1 MADKEFEEFRQFFEQ
16 LPQHIKAPSNC
27 YTDGVVEDVIV
38 AQTVQE
44 VSQEAQARGKGSWA
58 IPTSGPLAWSTSL
71 QSRYA
76 PDDIFNAGKISFYYN
91 YLPESCR
98 AFRSSVKHGKDK
110 TKGRRESGGDKED
123 ASANGHKTSAD
134 VWIRDSNRLAVD
146 RNVPLSR
153 QRRRSNPEIGE
164 SFNWKQREA
173 EDVPYTR
180 REKFMRIHGRDVRV
194 MEGDDDSLVHRMK
207 TKLEE
212 KITSATKSIHK
223 RAENHRVKKGVVTEA
238 HRTKQKKAKLDKNP
252 KKIVTVLFISNMT
265 GSEKL
270 PILVTGR
277 TNLKKTRKS
286 VKTLPTAY
294 MYSRDPLPSSSL
306 TPEIFTNW
314 IKQQDDRFFRSNRR
328 IALILDSM
336 MQQLLPPAAKFKS
349 MEVIN
354 LPGHIAYKSHP
365 IEGKLSRE
373 IRTQYK
379 LNLLDTWFRSSKD
392 IAEFQVSILDAMY
405 ILRRVWAAVESS
417 SIRRSFKAC
426 CMSPEGDVF
435 PKEIAEDLS
444 EKISTEDF
452 VGQCGIALKAFE
464 DWVSAED
471 EINTRIYSTEEEI
484 LANIEQEI
492 ITDGTRRTGHD
503 MEASKESVEAA
514 DESKIQNLDT
524 TTQRNKLR
532 ISGKGKG
539 ALYSDDETS
548 DGDEEA
554 VSAFLPPNGRQV
566 RAACSALQAFIM
578 ACPEGDEMLT
588 HLALIEN
595 FCVCQDIKSRIKKT
609 AQSEAKSP
617 REMPAKCPREMTDK
631 SPREMPAKSPREMTG
646 KSPREMTDKS
656 PREMTDKSPREMT
669 DKSPREMTAKSPRE
683 MTDKCPREMTA
694 KSPREM
700 TAKSPRGMPMKV
712 KSPLESIEKLV

>member
-27 YTDGVVEDVIV
+27 YTDGVVEEVIV

-44 VSQEAQARGKGSWA
+44 VGQEAQPRGKESGA
-58 IPTSGPLAWSTSL
+58 IPSSGPLAWSTSL

-110 TKGRRESGGDKED
+110 TKGRRESGGDKDE
-123 ASANGHKTSAD
+123 ASVKENKPSAD
-134 VWIRDSNRLAVD
+134 VWKRDSNRLAVD
-146 RNVPLSR
+146 RNDHPGR
-153 QRRRSNPEIGE
+153 QRRRSNPEIRE
-164 SFNWKQREA
+164 SFNWKQRETDA
-173 EDVPYTR
+173 PYTR
-180 REKFMRIHGRDVRV
+180 REKLMRIHGRDVRV
-194 MEGDDDSLVHRMK
+194 MEGDDESLVRRMK

-223 RAENHRVKKGVVTEA
+223 RAENHRVKKGVMTEA
-238 HRTKQKKAKLDKNP
+238 HRTKPKETKLDKNP

-294 MYSRDPLPSSSL
+294 MYSKEASKSSI
-306 TPEIFTNW
+306 TQEIFTTW
-314 IKQQDDRFFRSNRR
+314 VKQQDDRFFRSKRK
-328 IALILDSM
+328 IAFILDSM
-336 MQQLLPPAAKFKS
+336 MQQLLPPATHLKS

-365 IEGKLSRE
+365 IEGKLSHE

-379 LNLLDTWFRSSKD
+379 LILLDTWFRSSKD
-392 IAEFQVSILDAMY
+392 IADFQVSILDAMY
-405 ILRRVWAAVESS
+405 ILRRVWAAVEPS

-426 CMSPEGDVF
+426 GMSPEGDVF
-435 PKEIAEDLS
+435 PKQIAADLLN
-444 EKISTEDF
+444 KISTEDF

-464 DWVSAED
+464 EWVSVED
-471 EINTRIYSTEEEI
+471 EINTRTYSTEEEI
-484 LANIEQEI
+484 LANIEKEI
-492 ITDGTRRTGHD
+492 ITDGTRRTRHDKDDGHD
-503 MEASKESVEAA
+503 THSIQTAATQPNKALKEIVTTE
-514 DESKIQNLDT
+514 ESKIQNFDT
-524 TTQRNKLR
+524 TTHRKKPR
-532 ISGKGKG
+532 TSEKGKG
-539 ALYSDDETS
+539 DLYSDDETS

-554 VSAFLPPNGRQV
+554 VSAFLPPNGRQM

-578 ACPEGDEMLT
+578 ACPEADEMLA

-595 FCVCQDIKSRIKKT
+595 FCVSQDITSRIKKT
-609 AQSEAKSP
+609 AQTEAKSPREMPTEAKSP
-617 REMPAKCPREMTDK
+617 REMPAK
-631 SPREMPAKSPREMTG
+631 AKSPM
-646 KSPREMTDKS
+646 
-656 PREMTDKSPREMT
+656 
-669 DKSPREMTAKSPRE
+669 
-683 MTDKCPREMTA
+683 
-694 KSPREM
+694 
-700 TAKSPRGMPMKV
+700 
-712 KSPLESIEKLV
+712 ESIEKLL